1 MPLVTI
7 LFYIQSIIV
16 IKLVYK
22 AFYSIKINV
31 EKRGDQGRI
40 SDFGHPGGEDIN
52 RSRDSMTSGDVK
64 SQFFTET
71 KNWVRRKE

>member
-40 SDFGHPGGEDIN
+40 SDFGHPEQEDIN
-52 RSRDSMTSGDVK
+52 
-64 SQFFTET
+64 
-71 KNWVRRKE
+71 